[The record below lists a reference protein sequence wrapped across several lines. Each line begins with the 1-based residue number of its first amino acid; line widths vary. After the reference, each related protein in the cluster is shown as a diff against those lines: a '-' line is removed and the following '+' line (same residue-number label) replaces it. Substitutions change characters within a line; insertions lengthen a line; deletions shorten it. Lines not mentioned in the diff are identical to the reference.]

1 MTLGAG
7 GRGGGRKG
15 GLGEAHRL
23 LGGGN
28 SLIGTVVSHP
38 LTGQN
43 SLNCTLKT
51 CAFYH

>member
-1 MTLGAG
+1 MGVG
-7 GRGGGRKG
+7 GTGWVRAR
-15 GLGEAHRL
+15 AS

-28 SLIGTVVSHP
+28 SLIGTVVSQL
-38 LTGQN
+38 LTAQN